1 MRAYAY
7 SNSIQEHEYG
17 NAIRPG
23 WQENFRAI
31 YIVHC
36 ECRHYFAIECEGVAT
51 VFKMGSI
58 GKCREIE
65 VELSCPRCGGHISEM
80 LAYPIEK
87 LSRTPGLEEVYKM
100 LDKLLIG

>member
-1 MRAYAY
+1 MRAYSY

-17 NAIRPG
+17 NALRPG

-51 VFKMGSI
+51 VFRMGSI

-65 VELSCPRCGGHISEM
+65 VELSCPRCGKYISA
-80 LAYPIEK
+80 LWAYPIEK
-87 LSRTPGLEEVYKM
+87 LSRTPDKREAYEM
-100 LDKLLIG
+100 FDKLSLD